1 MHFGYDGIISRAMTW
16 VAARLM
22 QKCGLKLC
30 LFEHFYAFILH
41 LQGPSIAFKSE
52 NDNWQHESNSLV
64 SGYNRHMYRYPH
76 YNFLFLGTPKPSI
89 YWWINGMPAPLGLVL
104 DSTFSLANDDR
115 QMSSGHWSLP
125 PSSEAV
131 SSTLSVGVVQR
142 GDVDTTYTCL
152 ASNSNMTQASRATLH
167 LQLNRKHFHFFVR
180 CDISFPYNLKICHQ
194 FWPIKTFLIDIL

>member
-1 MHFGYDGIISRAMTW
+1 MHLFCIFKGRTLRPLNQKIIS
-16 VAARLM
+16 V
-22 QKCGLKLC
+22 
-30 LFEHFYAFILH
+30 
-41 LQGPSIAFKSE
+41 
-52 NDNWQHESNSLV
+52 SNSSANQL
-64 SGYNRHMYRYPH
+64 SQKIDLHIH
-76 YNFLFLGTPKPSI
+76 FLTIIVGTPKPSI

-167 LQLNRKHFHFFVR
+167 LQMNRKPFHFLPIVTFIH
-180 CDISFPYNLKICHQ
+180 DQ
-194 FWPIKTFLIDIL
+194 FIGSKLTTEELWPIWYSMGY

>member
-1 MHFGYDGIISRAMTW
+1 MASYLEGCDL
-16 VAARLM
+16 AARFDAEIWHEVFHWGTFM
-22 QKCGLKLC
+22 H
-30 LFEHFYAFILH
+30 LFCIFKGRTLRPLNERRVILQLTNYLRRLSYVIHFLTI
-41 LQGPSIAFKSE
+41 I
-52 NDNWQHESNSLV
+52 V
-64 SGYNRHMYRYPH
+64 
-76 YNFLFLGTPKPSI
+76 GTPKPSI

-115 QMSSGHWSLP
+115 QMSSSHWSLP

-167 LQLNRKHFHFFVR
+167 LQMNRKPLF
-180 CDISFPYNLKICHQ
+180 CPL
-194 FWPIKTFLIDIL
+194 